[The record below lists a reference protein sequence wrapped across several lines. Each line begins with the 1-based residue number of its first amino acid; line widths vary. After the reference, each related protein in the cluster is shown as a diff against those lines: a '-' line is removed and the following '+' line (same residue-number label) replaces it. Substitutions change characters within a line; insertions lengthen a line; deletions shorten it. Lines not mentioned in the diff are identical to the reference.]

1 MIQIDISPIAFSIG
15 PLEVRWYGIMVVL
28 AVIAII
34 AITLLEA
41 KRVGVAEDHIYSL
54 GAWAVVGGVVFSRVI
69 HVIDKWDY
77 YVANPG
83 QIVTFEG
90 LAVYGAVLGV
100 IVAIIIYCLVK
111 ELPWLTAD
119 TLTSARIWYF
129 IKRWLAS
136 VLRFADIISPG
147 ALVGMAI
154 GRVGCVFNGCCYG
167 LTTSFPWAVEYTC
180 PTSYAPLGVPL
191 HPTQI
196 YHIIWNLAAFGVL
209 WALRRQLKP
218 QGSVF
223 LIYLAFYAAGDLL
236 IRFVRD
242 GDPFLFG
249 LQQAQVIGILMLV
262 ITIPLL
268 IVRMWLY
275 KRKASAR

>member
-1 MIQIDISPIAFSIG
+1 MIEIDISPIAFSIG
-15 PLEVRWYGIMVVL
+15 PFEVRWYGIMVVL

-41 KRVGVAEDHIYSL
+41 KRVGIAEDHIYSL
-54 GAWAVVGGVVFSRVI
+54 GAWAVIGGVVFSRVI

-77 YVANPG
+77 YIAHPT
-83 QIVTFEG
+83 QIFTFEG
-90 LAVYGAVLGV
+90 LAVYGAVIGV
-100 IVAIIIYCLVK
+100 ILAIIIYCLVK
-111 ELPWLTAD
+111 KLSIWLIAD
-119 TLTSARIWYF
+119 L
-129 IKRWLAS
+129 
-136 VLRFADIISPG
+136 VSPG

-154 GRVGCVFNGCCYG
+154 GRVGCVLNGCCYG

-191 HPTQI
+191 HPTQM

-209 WALRRQLKP
+209 WALRRRLKP

-242 GDPFLFG
+242 GDPYLFG

-262 ITIPLL
+262 VTVPLL
-268 IVRMWLY
+268 LVRMWLY
-275 KRKASAR
+275 RRKASAQ

>member
-1 MIQIDISPIAFSIG
+1 MIEIDISPIAFAIG
-15 PLEVRWYGIMVVL
+15 PFEVRWYGIMVVL

-41 KRVGVAEDHIYSL
+41 KRVGIAEDHIYSL
-54 GAWAVVGGVVFSRVI
+54 GAWAVIGGVVFSRVI

-77 YVANPG
+77 YIAHPT
-83 QIVTFEG
+83 QIFTFEG
-90 LAVYGAVLGV
+90 LAVYGAVIGV
-100 IVAIIIYCLVK
+100 ILAIIIYCLVK
-111 ELPWLTAD
+111 KLSIWLIAD
-119 TLTSARIWYF
+119 L
-129 IKRWLAS
+129 
-136 VLRFADIISPG
+136 VSPG

-154 GRVGCVFNGCCYG
+154 GRVGCVLNGCCYG
-167 LTTSFPWAVEYTC
+167 LTTSFPWAVEYIC

-191 HPTQI
+191 HPTQM

-209 WALRRQLKP
+209 WALRRRLKP

-242 GDPFLFG
+242 GDPYLFG
-249 LQQAQVIGILMLV
+249 LQQAQLIGILMLV
-262 ITIPLL
+262 VTVPLL
-268 IVRMWLY
+268 LVRMWLY
-275 KRKASAR
+275 RRKASTQ